1 VVYNSDGHR
10 DDSRPSL
17 LWSIVVMGTD
27 VTVPITAVTSSSDGR
42 LTSDCPS
49 LLVFT
54 AGMDNLMSDYL
65 VTAGQ
70 IQI

>member
-1 VVYNSDGHR
+1 
-10 DDSRPSL
+10 
-17 LWSIVVMGTD
+17 
-27 VTVPITAVTSSSDGR
+27 VTSSSDGR